1 MTWLSFKSRCYLKTN
16 DNTNPFRKQ
25 ILGELNVDL
34 TNMGIAAKDAA
45 FHLATASTAQKN
57 KALAI
62 IADELEANSEVILAA
77 NAKDIELGRE
87 AGLTDALLDR
97 LLLNEER
104 LTGIANDVRNVI
116 SLNDPVGSEI
126 DSKVLEN
133 GMALSRR
140 RVPLGVVGVI
150 YEARPNVTIDIAA
163 LCLKTGNASILRGG
177 KETFFSNMELV
188 KVIQSALEKAEL
200 PAASVQYIEKPDR
213 ELVAQLLKLDEYVDM
228 IIPRGGAGLHKM
240 CQENSTIPV
249 IIGGFGISHIFIDE
263 SADLERSLNVVE
275 NSKVQRPSACNAL
288 DTLLVHKA
296 VAEEFLPK
304 LVERLNGKVA
314 LVSDASAKPLVAN
327 AADVRDA
334 QEGDF
339 DTEWLSYTLGVKV
352 VADVKEA
359 IDHMRV
365 HNASHSDAIMTNSL
379 QNSELFI
386 NSVGSAAVYVNA
398 STRFTDGAQFG
409 LGAEVAVSTQK
420 LHARGPMGL
429 EELTSYKWVGKADYL
444 IRS

>member
-1 MTWLSFKSRCYLKTN
+1 
-16 DNTNPFRKQ
+16 
-25 ILGELNVDL
+25 
-34 TNMGIAAKDAA
+34 MGKAAKGAA
-45 FHLATASTAQKN
+45 FELATASTAQKN
-57 KALAI
+57 QALAI
-62 IADELEANSEVILAA
+62 IADELEANSAAILAA

-87 AGLTDALLDR
+87 AGLTNALLDR

-133 GMALSRR
+133 GMSLSRR

-188 KVIQSALEKAEL
+188 KVIQSALAKANL

-213 ELVAQLLKLDEYVDM
+213 ELVSQLLKLDDYVDM

-240 CQENSTIPV
+240 CKENSTIPV
-249 IIGGFGISHIFIDE
+249 IIGGFGISHIFVDE
-263 SADLERSLNVVE
+263 SADLEKSLNVVE
-275 NSKVQRPSACNAL
+275 NSKVQRPSACNSL
-288 DTLLVHKA
+288 DTLLVHEKVA
-296 VAEEFLPK
+296 AKFLPMIVERMSDKVTFVAEPK
-304 LVERLNGKVA
+304 AKA
-314 LVSDASAKPLVAN
+314 LMAQATQI
-327 AADVRDA
+327 RDA
-334 QEGDF
+334 VEGDF

-379 QNSELFI
+379 INSELFI

-398 STRFTDGAQFG
+398 ATRFTDGAQFG

-429 EELTSYKWVGKADYL
+429 EELTSYKWVGKANYL
-444 IRS
+444 ARS

>member
-1 MTWLSFKSRCYLKTN
+1 
-16 DNTNPFRKQ
+16 
-25 ILGELNVDL
+25 
-34 TNMGIAAKDAA
+34 MGKAAKDAA
-45 FHLATASTAQKN
+45 FESATASTAQKN
-57 KALAI
+57 QALAI
-62 IADELEANSEVILAA
+62 IADELEANSAAILAA

-104 LTGIANDVRNVI
+104 LTAIANDVRNVI

-133 GMALSRR
+133 GMSLSRR

-188 KVIQSALEKAEL
+188 KVIQSALAKANL

-213 ELVAQLLKLDEYVDM
+213 ELVSQLLKLDDYVDM

-240 CQENSTIPV
+240 CKENSTIPV
-249 IIGGFGISHIFIDE
+249 IIGGFGISHIFVDE
-263 SADLERSLNVVE
+263 SADLKKSLNVVE
-275 NSKVQRPSACNAL
+275 NSKVQRPSACNSL
-288 DTLLVHKA
+288 DTLLVHEKIA
-296 VAEEFLPK
+296 AQFLPMI
-304 LVERLNGKVA
+304 VERMNDKVTFVTEPKAKA
-314 LVSDASAKPLVAN
+314 LMAQATQI
-327 AADVRDA
+327 RDA
-334 QEGDF
+334 VEGDF

-352 VADVKEA
+352 VSDVKDA

-379 QNSELFI
+379 ENSELFI

-429 EELTSYKWVGKADYL
+429 EELTSYKWVGKANYL
-444 IRS
+444 ARS

>member
-1 MTWLSFKSRCYLKTN
+1 
-16 DNTNPFRKQ
+16 
-25 ILGELNVDL
+25 
-34 TNMGIAAKDAA
+34 MGIAAKDAA

-62 IADELEANSEVILAA
+62 IADELEANAATILEA

-133 GMALSRR
+133 GMSLSRR

-213 ELVAQLLKLDEYVDM
+213 ELVSQLLKLDDYVDM

-240 CQENSTIPV
+240 CKENSTIPV
-249 IIGGFGISHIFIDE
+249 IIGGFGISHIFVDE
-263 SADLERSLNVVE
+263 SADLDKSVDVVE
-275 NSKVQRPSACNAL
+275 NSKVQRPSACNSL
-288 DTLLVHKA
+288 DTLLVHEA
-296 VAEEFLPK
+296 VAEAFLTK
-304 LVERLNGKVA
+304 LQQRLAGKVT
-314 LVSDASAKPLVAN
+314 LVADTSAKSLLAGFE
-327 AADVRDA
+327 DQRDA
-334 QEGDF
+334 VEGDF

-352 VADVKEA
+352 VADVAEA

-379 QNSELFI
+379 ESSERFI

-429 EELTSYKWVGKADYL
+429 EELTSYKWVGKANYL
-444 IRS
+444 VRG

>member
-1 MTWLSFKSRCYLKTN
+1 
-16 DNTNPFRKQ
+16 
-25 ILGELNVDL
+25 
-34 TNMGIAAKDAA
+34 MGIAAKDAA

-62 IADELEANSEVILAA
+62 IADELEANAATILEA

-116 SLNDPVGSEI
+116 SLNDPVGSEM

-133 GMALSRR
+133 GMSLSRR

-200 PAASVQYIEKPDR
+200 PATSVQYIEKPDR
-213 ELVAQLLKLDEYVDM
+213 ELVSQLLKLDDYVDM

-240 CQENSTIPV
+240 CKENSTIPV
-249 IIGGFGISHIFIDE
+249 IIGGFGISHIFVDE
-263 SADLERSLNVVE
+263 SADLEKSVDVVE
-275 NSKVQRPSACNAL
+275 NSKVQRPSACNSL
-288 DTLLVHKA
+288 DTLLVHEA
-296 VAEEFLPK
+296 VAEAFLAK
-304 LVERLNGKVA
+304 LKQRLAGKVT
-314 LVSDASAKPLVAN
+314 LVADTSAKSLLAGFE
-327 AADVRDA
+327 DQRDA
-334 QEGDF
+334 IEGDF
-339 DTEWLSYTLGVKV
+339 DIEWLSYTLGVKV
-352 VADVKEA
+352 VADVAEA

-379 QNSELFI
+379 ESSERFI

-429 EELTSYKWVGKADYL
+429 EELTSYKWVGKANYL
-444 IRS
+444 IRG

>member
-1 MTWLSFKSRCYLKTN
+1 M
-16 DNTNPFRKQ
+16 
-25 ILGELNVDL
+25 DL
-34 TNMGIAAKDAA
+34 TNMGKAAKDAA
-45 FHLATASTAQKN
+45 FELATAPTAQKN
-57 KALAI
+57 QALAI
-62 IADELEANSEVILAA
+62 IADELEANSAAILAA
-77 NAKDIELGRE
+77 NAKDIELGCE

-133 GMALSRR
+133 GMSLSRR

-188 KVIQSALEKAEL
+188 KVIQSALAKANL

-213 ELVAQLLKLDEYVDM
+213 ELVSQLLKLDDYVDM

-240 CQENSTIPV
+240 CKENSTIPV
-249 IIGGFGISHIFIDE
+249 IIGGFGISHIFVDE
-263 SADLERSLNVVE
+263 SADLEKSLNVVE
-275 NSKVQRPSACNAL
+275 NSKVQRPSACNSL
-288 DTLLVHKA
+288 DTLLVHEKVA
-296 VAEEFLPK
+296 AKFLPMIVERMSDKVTFVAEPK
-304 LVERLNGKVA
+304 AKA
-314 LVSDASAKPLVAN
+314 LMAQATQI
-327 AADVRDA
+327 RDA
-334 QEGDF
+334 VEGDF

-379 QNSELFI
+379 INSELFI

-398 STRFTDGAQFG
+398 ATRFTDGAQFG

-429 EELTSYKWVGKADYL
+429 EELTSYKWVGKANYL
-444 IRS
+444 ARS

>member
-1 MTWLSFKSRCYLKTN
+1 
-16 DNTNPFRKQ
+16 
-25 ILGELNVDL
+25 
-34 TNMGIAAKDAA
+34 MGKAAKDAA
-45 FHLATASTAQKN
+45 FQLATASTAQKN
-57 KALAI
+57 QALAI
-62 IADELEANSEVILAA
+62 IADELEANAAQILAA
-77 NAKDIELGRE
+77 NAKDIQLGRE

-97 LLLNEER
+97 LLLNESR
-104 LTGIANDVRNVI
+104 LNAIANDVRNVI

-133 GMALSRR
+133 GMSLSRC

-188 KVIQSALEKAEL
+188 KVIQSALEKAQL

-213 ELVAQLLKLDEYVDM
+213 ELVTQLLKLDDYVDM

-240 CQENSTIPV
+240 CKENSTIPV
-249 IIGGFGISHIFIDE
+249 IIGGFGISHIFVDE
-263 SADLERSLNVVE
+263 SADLDKSVDVIE
-275 NSKVQRPSACNAL
+275 NAKVQRPSACNAL
-288 DTLLVHKA
+288 DTLLVHEA
-296 VAEEFLPK
+296 IAQPLLEK
-304 LVERLNGKVA
+304 LVAKLNGKVTFVAEPKAKA
-314 LVSDASAKPLVAN
+314 LMSAATEL
-327 AADVRDA
+327 RDA
-334 QEGDF
+334 QAGDF

-352 VADVKEA
+352 VRDVNEA
-359 IDHMRV
+359 IDHMRE

-379 QNSELFI
+379 VNAERFI
-386 NSVGSAAVYVNA
+386 NSAGSAAVYVNA

-429 EELTSYKWVGKADYL
+429 EELTSYKWVGKANYL
-444 IRS
+444 SRS

>member
-1 MTWLSFKSRCYLKTN
+1 
-16 DNTNPFRKQ
+16 
-25 ILGELNVDL
+25 
-34 TNMGIAAKDAA
+34 MGKAAKDAA
-45 FHLATASTAQKN
+45 FELATASTAQKN
-57 KALAI
+57 QALAI
-62 IADELEANSEVILAA
+62 IADELEANSAAILAA

-104 LTGIANDVRNVI
+104 LTAIANDVRNVI

-133 GMALSRR
+133 GMSLSRR

-188 KVIQSALEKAEL
+188 EVIQSALAKANL

-213 ELVAQLLKLDEYVDM
+213 ELVSQLLKLDDYVDM

-240 CQENSTIPV
+240 CKENSTIPV
-249 IIGGFGISHIFIDE
+249 IIGGFGISHIFVDE
-263 SADLERSLNVVE
+263 SADLEKSLNVVE
-275 NSKVQRPSACNAL
+275 NSKVQRPSACNSL
-288 DTLLVHKA
+288 DTLLVHEKIA
-296 VAEEFLPK
+296 AQFLPMI
-304 LVERLNGKVA
+304 VERMNDKVTFVTEPKAKA
-314 LVSDASAKPLVAN
+314 LMAQATQI
-327 AADVRDA
+327 RDA
-334 QEGDF
+334 VEGDF

-352 VADVKEA
+352 VSDVKDA

-379 QNSELFI
+379 ENSELFI

-429 EELTSYKWVGKADYL
+429 EELTSYKWVGKANYL
-444 IRS
+444 ARS

>member
-1 MTWLSFKSRCYLKTN
+1 M
-16 DNTNPFRKQ
+16 
-25 ILGELNVDL
+25 DL
-34 TNMGIAAKDAA
+34 TNMGKVAKDAA
-45 FHLATASTAQKN
+45 FELATASTAQKN
-57 KALAI
+57 QALAI
-62 IADELEANSEVILAA
+62 IADELEANSAAILAA

-133 GMALSRR
+133 GMSLSRR

-188 KVIQSALEKAEL
+188 KVIQSALAKANL

-213 ELVAQLLKLDEYVDM
+213 ELVSQLLKLDDYVDM

-240 CQENSTIPV
+240 CKENSTIPV
-249 IIGGFGISHIFIDE
+249 IIGGFGISHIFVDE
-263 SADLERSLNVVE
+263 SADLEKSLNVVE
-275 NSKVQRPSACNAL
+275 NSKVQRPSACNSL
-288 DTLLVHKA
+288 DTLLVHEKVA
-296 VAEEFLPK
+296 AKFLPMIVERMNDKVTFVAEPK
-304 LVERLNGKVA
+304 AKA
-314 LVSDASAKPLVAN
+314 LMAQATQI
-327 AADVRDA
+327 RDA
-334 QEGDF
+334 AEGDF

-352 VADVKEA
+352 VADVKDA

-379 QNSELFI
+379 INSELFI

-398 STRFTDGAQFG
+398 ATRFTDGAQFG

-429 EELTSYKWVGKADYL
+429 EELTSYKWVGKANYL
-444 IRS
+444 ARS

>member
-1 MTWLSFKSRCYLKTN
+1 M
-16 DNTNPFRKQ
+16 
-25 ILGELNVDL
+25 DL

-62 IADELEANSEVILAA
+62 IADELEANAATILEA

-116 SLNDPVGSEI
+116 SLNDPVGSEM

-133 GMALSRR
+133 GMSLSRR

-213 ELVAQLLKLDEYVDM
+213 ELVSQLLKLDDYVDM

-240 CQENSTIPV
+240 CKENSTIPV
-249 IIGGFGISHIFIDE
+249 IIGGFGISHIFVDE
-263 SADLERSLNVVE
+263 SADLEKSVDVVE
-275 NSKVQRPSACNAL
+275 NSKVQRPSACNSL
-288 DTLLVHKA
+288 DTLLVHEV
-296 VAEEFLPK
+296 VAEAFLAK
-304 LVERLNGKVA
+304 LKQRLAGKVT
-314 LVSDASAKPLVAN
+314 LVADVSAKSLLAGFE
-327 AADVRDA
+327 DQRDA
-334 QEGDF
+334 IEGDF

-352 VADVKEA
+352 VADVAEA

-379 QNSELFI
+379 ESSERFI

-429 EELTSYKWVGKADYL
+429 EELTSYKWVGKANYL
-444 IRS
+444 VRG

>member
-1 MTWLSFKSRCYLKTN
+1 M
-16 DNTNPFRKQ
+16 
-25 ILGELNVDL
+25 DL
-34 TNMGIAAKDAA
+34 TNIGKAAKDAA
-45 FHLATASTAQKN
+45 FELATASTAQKN
-57 KALAI
+57 QALAI
-62 IADELEANSEVILAA
+62 IADELEANSAAILAA

-116 SLNDPVGSEI
+116 SLNDPVGCEI

-133 GMALSRR
+133 GMSLSRR

-188 KVIQSALEKAEL
+188 KVIQSALAKANL
-200 PAASVQYIEKPDR
+200 PAAAVQYIEKPDR
-213 ELVAQLLKLDEYVDM
+213 ELVSQLLKLDDYVDM

-240 CQENSTIPV
+240 CKENSTIPV
-249 IIGGFGISHIFIDE
+249 IIGGFGISHIFVDE
-263 SADLERSLNVVE
+263 SADLEKSLNVVE
-275 NSKVQRPSACNAL
+275 NSKVQRPSACNSL
-288 DTLLVHKA
+288 DTLLVHEKVA
-296 VAEEFLPK
+296 AKFLPMIVERMSDKVTFVAEPK
-304 LVERLNGKVA
+304 AKA
-314 LVSDASAKPLVAN
+314 LMAQATQI
-327 AADVRDA
+327 RDA
-334 QEGDF
+334 AEGDF

-352 VADVKEA
+352 VADVKDA

-379 QNSELFI
+379 INSELFI

-398 STRFTDGAQFG
+398 ATRFTDGAQFG

-429 EELTSYKWVGKADYL
+429 EELTSYKWVGKANYL
-444 IRS
+444 ARS

>member
-1 MTWLSFKSRCYLKTN
+1 
-16 DNTNPFRKQ
+16 
-25 ILGELNVDL
+25 
-34 TNMGIAAKDAA
+34 MGKAAKEAA
-45 FHLATASTAQKN
+45 FVLATASTAQKN
-57 KALAI
+57 QALAL
-62 IADELEANSEVILAA
+62 IADELEANAAAILAA
-77 NAKDIELGRE
+77 NEKDIELGRQ

-133 GMALSRR
+133 GMSLARR

-188 KVIQSALEKAEL
+188 KVIQSALDKVGL

-213 ELVAQLLKLDEYVDM
+213 ELVSQLLKLDDYVDM

-240 CQENSTIPV
+240 CKENSTIPV
-249 IIGGFGISHIFIDE
+249 IIGGFGISHIFVDD
-263 SADLERSLNVVE
+263 SADLAKSLNVVE
-275 NSKVQRPSACNAL
+275 NSKVQRPSACNSL
-288 DTLLVHKA
+288 DTLLVHES
-296 VAEEFLPK
+296 VAAAFLPM
-304 LVERLNGKVA
+304 LAERLNGKVTFVVEPKAKA
-314 LVSDASAKPLVAN
+314 LLSN
-327 AADVRDA
+327 AQDMRDA
-334 QEGDF
+334 IEGDF

-352 VADVKEA
+352 VADVAEA
-359 IDHMRV
+359 VDHMRI

-379 QNSELFI
+379 ENAERFI

-429 EELTSYKWVGKADYL
+429 EELTSYKWVGKANYL
-444 IRS
+444 VRS

>member
-1 MTWLSFKSRCYLKTN
+1 
-16 DNTNPFRKQ
+16 
-25 ILGELNVDL
+25 
-34 TNMGIAAKDAA
+34 MGIAAKDAA

-62 IADELEANSEVILAA
+62 IADELEANAVDILEA

-116 SLNDPVGSEI
+116 SLNDPVGSEM

-133 GMALSRR
+133 GMSLSRR

-213 ELVAQLLKLDEYVDM
+213 ELVSQLLKLDDYVDM

-240 CQENSTIPV
+240 CKENSTIPV
-249 IIGGFGISHIFIDE
+249 IIGGFGISHIFVDE
-263 SADLERSLNVVE
+263 SADLEKSVDVVE
-275 NSKVQRPSACNAL
+275 NSKVQRPSACNSL
-288 DTLLVHKA
+288 DTLLVHEA
-296 VAEEFLPK
+296 VAEAFLAK
-304 LVERLNGKVA
+304 LKQRLAGKVT
-314 LVSDASAKPLVAN
+314 LVADTSAKSLIAGFE
-327 AADVRDA
+327 DQRDA
-334 QEGDF
+334 VEGDF

-352 VADVKEA
+352 VADVAEA

-379 QNSELFI
+379 ESSERFI

-429 EELTSYKWVGKADYL
+429 EELTSYKWVGKANYL
-444 IRS
+444 IRG

>member
-1 MTWLSFKSRCYLKTN
+1 M
-16 DNTNPFRKQ
+16 
-25 ILGELNVDL
+25 DL

-62 IADELEANSEVILAA
+62 IADELEANAATILEA

-133 GMALSRR
+133 GMSLSRR

-177 KETFFSNMELV
+177 KETFFTNMELV

-213 ELVAQLLKLDEYVDM
+213 ELVSQLLKLDDYVDM

-240 CQENSTIPV
+240 CKENSTIPV
-249 IIGGFGISHIFIDE
+249 IIGGFGISHIFVDE
-263 SADLERSLNVVE
+263 SADLEKSVDVVE
-275 NSKVQRPSACNAL
+275 NSKVQRPSACNSL
-288 DTLLVHKA
+288 DTLLVHEA
-296 VAEEFLPK
+296 VAEAFLTK
-304 LVERLNGKVA
+304 LKQRLAGKVT
-314 LVSDASAKPLVAN
+314 LVADASAKSLLTGFE
-327 AADVRDA
+327 DQRDA
-334 QEGDF
+334 VEGDF

-352 VADVKEA
+352 VADVAEA

-379 QNSELFI
+379 ESSERFI

-429 EELTSYKWVGKADYL
+429 EELTSYKWVGKANYL
-444 IRS
+444 VRG

>member
-1 MTWLSFKSRCYLKTN
+1 M
-16 DNTNPFRKQ
+16 
-25 ILGELNVDL
+25 DL

-62 IADELEANSEVILAA
+62 IADELEANAATILEA

-87 AGLTDALLDR
+87 AGLTEALLDR

-133 GMALSRR
+133 GMSLSRR

-213 ELVAQLLKLDEYVDM
+213 ELVSQLLKLDDYVDM

-240 CQENSTIPV
+240 CKENSTIPV
-249 IIGGFGISHIFIDE
+249 IIGGFGISHIFVDE
-263 SADLERSLNVVE
+263 SADLEKSVDVVE
-275 NSKVQRPSACNAL
+275 NSKVQRPSACNSL
-288 DTLLVHKA
+288 DTLLVHEA
-296 VAEEFLPK
+296 VAEAFLAQ
-304 LVERLNGKVA
+304 LTQRLAGKVT
-314 LVSDASAKPLVAN
+314 LVADTSAKSLLAGFE
-327 AADVRDA
+327 DQRDA
-334 QEGDF
+334 VEGDF

-352 VADVKEA
+352 VANVAEA
-359 IDHMRV
+359 IDHMRI

-379 QNSELFI
+379 ESSERFI

-429 EELTSYKWVGKADYL
+429 EELTSYKWVGKANYL
-444 IRS
+444 VRG

>member
-1 MTWLSFKSRCYLKTN
+1 
-16 DNTNPFRKQ
+16 
-25 ILGELNVDL
+25 
-34 TNMGIAAKDAA
+34 MGIAAKDAA

-62 IADELEANSEVILAA
+62 IADELEANAATILEA

-133 GMALSRR
+133 GMSLSRR

-213 ELVAQLLKLDEYVDM
+213 ELVSQLLKLDDYVDM
-228 IIPRGGAGLHKM
+228 IIPRGGAGLHNM
-240 CQENSTIPV
+240 CKENSTIPV
-249 IIGGFGISHIFIDE
+249 IIGGFGISHIFVDE
-263 SADLERSLNVVE
+263 SADLEKSVDVVE
-275 NSKVQRPSACNAL
+275 NSKVQRPSACNSL
-288 DTLLVHKA
+288 DTLLVHEA
-296 VAEEFLPK
+296 VAEAFLAK
-304 LVERLNGKVA
+304 LTQRLAGKVT
-314 LVSDASAKPLVAN
+314 LVADTSAKSLIAGFE
-327 AADVRDA
+327 DQRDA
-334 QEGDF
+334 VEGDF

-352 VADVKEA
+352 VADVAEA

-379 QNSELFI
+379 ESSERFI

-429 EELTSYKWVGKADYL
+429 EELTSYKWVGKANYL
-444 IRS
+444 VRG

>member
-1 MTWLSFKSRCYLKTN
+1 
-16 DNTNPFRKQ
+16 
-25 ILGELNVDL
+25 
-34 TNMGIAAKDAA
+34 MGKAAKDAA
-45 FHLATASTAQKN
+45 FELATASTAQKN
-57 KALAI
+57 QALAI
-62 IADELEANSEVILAA
+62 IADELEANSAAILAA

-133 GMALSRR
+133 GMSLSRR

-188 KVIQSALEKAEL
+188 KVIQSALAKANL

-213 ELVAQLLKLDEYVDM
+213 ELVSQLLKLDDYVDM

-240 CQENSTIPV
+240 CKENSTIPV
-249 IIGGFGISHIFIDE
+249 IIGGFGISHIFVDE
-263 SADLERSLNVVE
+263 SADLEKSLNVVE
-275 NSKVQRPSACNAL
+275 NSKVQRPSACNSL
-288 DTLLVHKA
+288 DTLLVHEKVA
-296 VAEEFLPK
+296 AKFLPMIVERMSDKVTFVAEPK
-304 LVERLNGKVA
+304 AKA
-314 LVSDASAKPLVAN
+314 LMAQATQI
-327 AADVRDA
+327 RDA
-334 QEGDF
+334 VEGDF

-352 VADVKEA
+352 VADVKDA

-379 QNSELFI
+379 ENSELFI

-398 STRFTDGAQFG
+398 ATRFTDGAQFG

-429 EELTSYKWVGKADYL
+429 EELTSYKWVGKANYL
-444 IRS
+444 ARS

>member
-1 MTWLSFKSRCYLKTN
+1 
-16 DNTNPFRKQ
+16 
-25 ILGELNVDL
+25 
-34 TNMGIAAKDAA
+34 MGIAAKDAA

-57 KALAI
+57 KALVI
-62 IADELEANSEVILAA
+62 IADELEANAATILEA

-133 GMALSRR
+133 GMSLSRR

-213 ELVAQLLKLDEYVDM
+213 ELVSQLLKLDDYVDM

-240 CQENSTIPV
+240 CKENSTIPV
-249 IIGGFGISHIFIDE
+249 IIGGFGISHIFVDE
-263 SADLERSLNVVE
+263 SADLEKSVDVVE
-275 NSKVQRPSACNAL
+275 NSKVQRPSACNSL
-288 DTLLVHKA
+288 DTLLVHEA
-296 VAEEFLPK
+296 VAEAFLAK
-304 LVERLNGKVA
+304 LTQRLAGKVT
-314 LVSDASAKPLVAN
+314 LVADTSAKSLLAGFE
-327 AADVRDA
+327 DQRDA
-334 QEGDF
+334 VEGDF
-339 DTEWLSYTLGVKV
+339 DTEWLSYRLGVKV
-352 VADVKEA
+352 VADVAEA

-379 QNSELFI
+379 ESSECFI

-429 EELTSYKWVGKADYL
+429 EELTSYKWVGKANYL
-444 IRS
+444 VRG

>member
-1 MTWLSFKSRCYLKTN
+1 
-16 DNTNPFRKQ
+16 
-25 ILGELNVDL
+25 
-34 TNMGIAAKDAA
+34 MGKAAKDAA
-45 FHLATASTAQKN
+45 FELATASTAQKN
-57 KALAI
+57 QALAI
-62 IADELEANSEVILAA
+62 IADELGANSVAILAA

-104 LTGIANDVRNVI
+104 LTAIANDVRNVI

-133 GMALSRR
+133 GMSLSRR

-188 KVIQSALEKAEL
+188 KVIQSALAKANL

-213 ELVAQLLKLDEYVDM
+213 ELVSQLLKLDDYVDM

-240 CQENSTIPV
+240 CKENSTIPV
-249 IIGGFGISHIFIDE
+249 IIGGFGISHIFVDE
-263 SADLERSLNVVE
+263 SADLEKSLNVVE
-275 NSKVQRPSACNAL
+275 NSKVQRPSACNSL
-288 DTLLVHKA
+288 DTLLVHEKIA
-296 VAEEFLPK
+296 AQFLPMIVERMNDKVTFVAEPK
-304 LVERLNGKVA
+304 
-314 LVSDASAKPLVAN
+314 AKELMEQAKQ
-327 AADVRDA
+327 VRDA
-334 QEGDF
+334 VEGDF
-339 DTEWLSYTLGVKV
+339 DTEWLSYTFGVKV
-352 VADVKEA
+352 VSDVKDA

-379 QNSELFI
+379 ENSELFI

-429 EELTSYKWVGKADYL
+429 EELTSYKWVGKANYL
-444 IRS
+444 ARS

>member
-1 MTWLSFKSRCYLKTN
+1 
-16 DNTNPFRKQ
+16 
-25 ILGELNVDL
+25 
-34 TNMGIAAKDAA
+34 MGKAAKDAA
-45 FHLATASTAQKN
+45 FELATASTAQKN
-57 KALAI
+57 QALAI
-62 IADELEANSEVILAA
+62 IADELEANAATILAA

-116 SLNDPVGSEI
+116 GLNDPVGSEI

-133 GMALSRR
+133 GMSLSRR

-188 KVIQSALEKAEL
+188 KVIQSALAKANL

-213 ELVAQLLKLDEYVDM
+213 ELVSQLLKLDDYVDM

-240 CQENSTIPV
+240 CKENSTIPV
-249 IIGGFGISHIFIDE
+249 IIGGFGISHIFVDE
-263 SADLERSLNVVE
+263 SADLEKSLNVVE
-275 NSKVQRPSACNAL
+275 NSKVQRPSACNSL
-288 DTLLVHKA
+288 DTLLVHEKVA
-296 VAEEFLPK
+296 AQFLAMIVERMNDKVTFVAEPK
-304 LVERLNGKVA
+304 AKA
-314 LVSDASAKPLVAN
+314 LMAQAKQI
-327 AADVRDA
+327 RDA
-334 QEGDF
+334 GEGDF

-359 IDHMRV
+359 INHMRV

-379 QNSELFI
+379 ENSELFI

-398 STRFTDGAQFG
+398 ATRFTDGAQFG

-429 EELTSYKWVGKADYL
+429 EELTSYKWVGKANYL
-444 IRS
+444 ARS

>member
-1 MTWLSFKSRCYLKTN
+1 M
-16 DNTNPFRKQ
+16 
-25 ILGELNVDL
+25 DL
-34 TNMGIAAKDAA
+34 TNMGKAAKDAA
-45 FHLATASTAQKN
+45 FELATASTAQKN
-57 KALAI
+57 QALAI
-62 IADELEANSEVILAA
+62 IADELEANSAAILVA

-104 LTGIANDVRNVI
+104 LTGIANDIRNVI

-133 GMALSRR
+133 GMSLSRR

-188 KVIQSALEKAEL
+188 KVIQSALAKANL

-213 ELVAQLLKLDEYVDM
+213 ELVSQLLKLDDYVDM

-240 CQENSTIPV
+240 CKENSTIPV
-249 IIGGFGISHIFIDE
+249 IIGGFGISHIFVDE
-263 SADLERSLNVVE
+263 SADLEKSLNVVE
-275 NSKVQRPSACNAL
+275 NSKVQRPSACNSL
-288 DTLLVHKA
+288 DTLLVHEKVA
-296 VAEEFLPK
+296 AKFLPMIVERMSDKVTFVAEPK
-304 LVERLNGKVA
+304 AKA
-314 LVSDASAKPLVAN
+314 LMAQATQI
-327 AADVRDA
+327 RDA
-334 QEGDF
+334 VEGDF

-352 VADVKEA
+352 VADVKDA
-359 IDHMRV
+359 IEHMRV

-379 QNSELFI
+379 INSELFI

-398 STRFTDGAQFG
+398 ATRFTDGAQFG

-429 EELTSYKWVGKADYL
+429 EELTSYKWVGKANYL
-444 IRS
+444 ARS

>member
-1 MTWLSFKSRCYLKTN
+1 M
-16 DNTNPFRKQ
+16 
-25 ILGELNVDL
+25 DL
-34 TNMGIAAKDAA
+34 TNMGKAAKDAA
-45 FHLATASTAQKN
+45 FELATASTAQKN
-57 KALAI
+57 QALAI
-62 IADELEANSEVILAA
+62 IADELEANAATILAA

-133 GMALSRR
+133 GMSLSRR

-188 KVIQSALEKAEL
+188 KVIQSALAKANL

-213 ELVAQLLKLDEYVDM
+213 ELVSQLLKLDDYVDM

-240 CQENSTIPV
+240 CKENSTIPV
-249 IIGGFGISHIFIDE
+249 IIGGFGISHIFVDE
-263 SADLERSLNVVE
+263 TADLEKSLNVVE
-275 NSKVQRPSACNAL
+275 NSKVQRPSACNSL
-288 DTLLVHKA
+288 DTLLVHEDVAAQFLPMIVERMNDKVTF
-296 VAEEFLPK
+296 VAEPK
-304 LVERLNGKVA
+304 AKA
-314 LVSDASAKPLVAN
+314 LMAQATQI
-327 AADVRDA
+327 RDA
-334 QEGDF
+334 AEDDF

-359 IDHMRV
+359 IDHMRI

-379 QNSELFI
+379 VNSELFI

-398 STRFTDGAQFG
+398 ATRFTDGAQFG

-429 EELTSYKWVGKADYL
+429 EELTSYKWVGKANYL
-444 IRS
+444 ARS

>member
-1 MTWLSFKSRCYLKTN
+1 
-16 DNTNPFRKQ
+16 
-25 ILGELNVDL
+25 
-34 TNMGIAAKDAA
+34 MGKAAKDAA
-45 FHLATASTAQKN
+45 FELATASTAQKN
-57 KALAI
+57 QALAI
-62 IADELEANSEVILAA
+62 IADELEANAATILAA

-133 GMALSRR
+133 GMSLSRR

-188 KVIQSALEKAEL
+188 KVIQSALAKANL

-213 ELVAQLLKLDEYVDM
+213 ELVSQLLKLDDYVDM

-240 CQENSTIPV
+240 CKENSTIPV
-249 IIGGFGISHIFIDE
+249 IIGGFGISHIFVDE
-263 SADLERSLNVVE
+263 TADLEKSLNVVE
-275 NSKVQRPSACNAL
+275 NSKVQRPSACNSL
-288 DTLLVHKA
+288 DTLLVHEDVAAQFLPMIVERMNDKVTF
-296 VAEEFLPK
+296 VAEPK
-304 LVERLNGKVA
+304 AKA
-314 LVSDASAKPLVAN
+314 LMAQATHI
-327 AADVRDA
+327 RDA
-334 QEGDF
+334 AEGDF

-352 VADVKEA
+352 VADLKEA
-359 IDHMRV
+359 IDHMRI

-379 QNSELFI
+379 VNSELFI

-398 STRFTDGAQFG
+398 ATRFTDGAQFG

-429 EELTSYKWVGKADYL
+429 EELTSYKWVGKANYL
-444 IRS
+444 ARS

>member
-1 MTWLSFKSRCYLKTN
+1 M
-16 DNTNPFRKQ
+16 
-25 ILGELNVDL
+25 DL
-34 TNMGIAAKDAA
+34 TNMGKAAKDAA
-45 FHLATASTAQKN
+45 FELATASTAQKN
-57 KALAI
+57 QALAI
-62 IADELEANSEVILAA
+62 IADELEANSVAILAA

-104 LTGIANDVRNVI
+104 LTAIANDVRNVI

-133 GMALSRR
+133 GMSLSRR

-188 KVIQSALEKAEL
+188 KVIQSALAKANL

-213 ELVAQLLKLDEYVDM
+213 ELVSQLLKLDEYVDM

-240 CQENSTIPV
+240 CKENSTIPV
-249 IIGGFGISHIFIDE
+249 IIGGFGISHIFVDE
-263 SADLERSLNVVE
+263 SADLEKSLNVVE
-275 NSKVQRPSACNAL
+275 NSKVQRPSACNSL
-288 DTLLVHKA
+288 DTLLVHEKIA
-296 VAEEFLPK
+296 AQFLPMIVERMDEKVTFVAEPK
-304 LVERLNGKVA
+304 
-314 LVSDASAKPLVAN
+314 AKELMEQAKQ
-327 AADVRDA
+327 VRDA
-334 QEGDF
+334 VEGDF

-352 VADVKEA
+352 VSDVKDA

-379 QNSELFI
+379 ENSELFI
-386 NSVGSAAVYVNA
+386 NSAGSAAVYVNA

-429 EELTSYKWVGKADYL
+429 EELTSYKWVGKANYL
-444 IRS
+444 ARS

>member
-1 MTWLSFKSRCYLKTN
+1 
-16 DNTNPFRKQ
+16 
-25 ILGELNVDL
+25 
-34 TNMGIAAKDAA
+34 MGKAAKDAA
-45 FHLATASTAQKN
+45 FELATASTAQKN
-57 KALAI
+57 QALAI
-62 IADELEANSEVILAA
+62 IADELEANSAAILAA

-104 LTGIANDVRNVI
+104 LMGIANDVRNVI

-133 GMALSRR
+133 GMSLSRR

-188 KVIQSALEKAEL
+188 KVIQSALAKANL

-213 ELVAQLLKLDEYVDM
+213 ELVSQLLKLDDYVDM

-240 CQENSTIPV
+240 CKENSTIPV
-249 IIGGFGISHIFIDE
+249 IIGGFGISHIFVDE
-263 SADLERSLNVVE
+263 SADLEKSLNVVE
-275 NSKVQRPSACNAL
+275 NSKVQRPSACNSL
-288 DTLLVHKA
+288 DTLLVHEKVA
-296 VAEEFLPK
+296 AKFLPMIVERMSDKVTFVAEPK
-304 LVERLNGKVA
+304 AKA
-314 LVSDASAKPLVAN
+314 LMAQATQI
-327 AADVRDA
+327 RDA
-334 QEGDF
+334 AEGDF

-352 VADVKEA
+352 VADMKDA
-359 IDHMRV
+359 IEHMRV

-379 QNSELFI
+379 INSELFI

-398 STRFTDGAQFG
+398 ATRFTDGAQFG

-429 EELTSYKWVGKADYL
+429 EELTSYKWVGKANYL
-444 IRS
+444 ARS